1 MKKHVIY
8 SVLRY
13 SPSAVADERINLG
26 MVVYDELLNIS
37 KFRYTKQFRRINSF
51 DDEIDISAVKHILQ
65 DIKDEIEG
73 THADTPMDVENFIR
87 YYDNDFAFDSP
98 KMIEYDDFDETF
110 DRLFKI
116 YFRFDFERKDRPD
129 RSADIKLVED
139 IIKAQSI
146 EYRRNQY
153 VVGEFNE
160 RIRYDFVTPEHN
172 IKVFDFDGK
181 DLSKMINSAKVWA
194 FNAMNTPDS
203 DKLILMYRYS
213 DKDEKSD
220 SMFDSIMRIFKS
232 SGVKFY
238 DMDEGLQRI
247 NTLS

>member
-1 MKKHVIY
+1 MKKHVKY

-13 SPSAVADERINLG
+13 SPSAVAGERINLG

-73 THADTPMDVENFIR
+73 THPDAPMDIENFIR

-98 KMIEYDDFDETF
+98 KMIEYD
-110 DRLFKI
+110 
-116 YFRFDFERKDRPD
+116 
-129 RSADIKLVED
+129 
-139 IIKAQSI
+139 
-146 EYRRNQY
+146 
-153 VVGEFNE
+153 
-160 RIRYDFVTPEHN
+160 
-172 IKVFDFDGK
+172 DFDGK

-220 SMFDSIMRIFKS
+220 PMFDSIMKIFKS
-232 SGVKFY
+232 SGVKLY

-247 NTLS
+247 NALS